1 MNRSA
6 NWNHLRA
13 FFATAETGSL
23 SAAADIL
30 GLTQPTLGRQ
40 IKALEET
47 LGLALFERSGRA
59 LTLTETGR
67 EFLADVHV
75 MNEAAAHVTLLA
87 DSRTKGLEGK
97 VKVTASDMTSAYVLP
112 DVLVRLRRLAPDLR
126 IDVIS
131 ANDIRDILHREAD
144 IAIRHVRP
152 DQPELIAR
160 LIGNA
165 PAHLYAAKSYIE
177 ANGEPKS
184 LDDLNHHDFIS
195 LGDDRRMI
203 EEMAKRGICIKP
215 EKLIAGSTSGIACWE
230 LAQKGL
236 GLFPMT
242 DSIAN
247 LFPNMIPVLAE
258 DSRIEI
264 PTWLVAHRDMQTS
277 RRLRIVF
284 DLLAD
289 ILTDRL
295 RKTTAQ

>member
-131 ANDIRDILHREAD
+131 
-144 IAIRHVRP
+144 
-152 DQPELIAR
+152 
-160 LIGNA
+160 
-165 PAHLYAAKSYIE
+165 
-177 ANGEPKS
+177 
-184 LDDLNHHDFIS
+184 
-195 LGDDRRMI
+195 
-203 EEMAKRGICIKP
+203 
-215 EKLIAGSTSGIACWE
+215 
-230 LAQKGL
+230 
-236 GLFPMT
+236 
-242 DSIAN
+242 
-247 LFPNMIPVLAE
+247 
-258 DSRIEI
+258 
-264 PTWLVAHRDMQTS
+264 
-277 RRLRIVF
+277 
-284 DLLAD
+284 
-289 ILTDRL
+289 
-295 RKTTAQ
+295 